1 MTSRSLLLAILGL
14 AVAAAPVGLA
24 VAANSDSAGPP
35 AAPTL
40 RAPLAGHGSVAG
52 LLHDAGRG
60 RLEREHLALARRYD
74 ALTGRRTAAAAAT
87 RGHRMAPARLR
98 AANAG
103 LRADVREL
111 DVPIP
116 PVLHRIAECE
126 SHNDPHAIG
135 GGGSFRGLLQFTRG
149 TWAGV
154 GGHGDPAAAPATE
167 QLRRGA
173 ILLRRSGSSPWPV
186 CGT

>member
-1 MTSRSLLLAILGL
+1 VRSLLPAVLGL
-14 AVAAAPVGLA
+14 SVAAAPAALA
-24 VAANSDSAGPP
+24 AAAGSDPADPP
-35 AAPTL
+35 APTAL
-40 RAPLAGHGSVAG
+40 RAPLSGHASAAG

-74 ALTGRRTAAAAAT
+74 ALTGRHTAT
-87 RGHRMAPARLR
+87 RAGAVVHELAPPRLR
-98 AANAG
+98 AANAA
-103 LRADVREL
+103 LRAEVREL

-126 SHNDPHAIG
+126 SHQNPRAIG

-154 GGHGDPAAAPATE
+154 GGHGDPAAAPPEE

-186 CGT
+186 CGA

>member
-1 MTSRSLLLAILGL
+1 VRRLLPAVLGL
-14 AVAAAPVGLA
+14 TVAATPAGLS
-24 VAANSDSAGPP
+24 VAAGSDPADPP
-35 AAPTL
+35 APTAL
-40 RAPLAGHGSVAG
+40 HAPLSGHASAAGMM
-52 LLHDAGRG
+52 HDAGRA

-74 ALTGRRTAAAAAT
+74 ALTGRRTAT
-87 RGHRMAPARLR
+87 RAGARAHTLTPPRLR
-98 AANAG
+98 AANAA
-103 LRADVREL
+103 LRAEVRQL

-126 SHNDPHAIG
+126 SHHDPHAIG

-154 GGHGDPAAAPATE
+154 GGHGDPAAAPTEE

-186 CGT
+186 CGA

>member
-1 MTSRSLLLAILGL
+1 VRSLLPAVLGL
-14 AVAAAPVGLA
+14 SVAAAPAALA
-24 VAANSDSAGPP
+24 AAAGSDSADPP
-35 AAPTL
+35 APTGL
-40 RAPLAGHGSVAG
+40 RAPLNGHASAAG
-52 LLHDAGRG
+52 LLHDAGRA
-60 RLEREHLALARRYD
+60 RLEREQVALARRYD
-74 ALTGRRTAAAAAT
+74 ALTGRHTAT
-87 RGHRMAPARLR
+87 RAGAQVHRISPPGLRSANSALR
-98 AANAG
+98 A
-103 LRADVREL
+103 RVREL

-126 SHNDPHAIG
+126 SHQDPHAIG

-154 GGHGDPAAAPATE
+154 GGKGDPAAAPREE

-186 CGT
+186 CGA